1 MRTLIVEDDFT
12 SRMLIQELLRLYG
25 PSHVAVDGQEAVDA
39 VRAAL
44 EAGEPYDLICLDIMM
59 PEVTGQEALTAIS
72 ALEAQRGKTAAQG
85 SRILMTT
92 ALSDSE
98 NIMRAFREQCD
109 GYLIKPIDK
118 ARLLGSLE
126 KLGLGSADLG

>member
-12 SRMLIQELLRLYG
+12 SRMLIQELLRPYG

-59 PEVTGQEALTAIS
+59 PEVTGQEALTAIR

>member
-12 SRMLIQELLRLYG
+12 SRMLIQELLRPYG